1 MTSRIFGENTVLLTS
16 EEVERLSNEPRK
28 VFYQYESDATLEP
41 SQNMS
46 PERVAQTVTAL
57 RAAFDAELARDPD
70 FSVAT
75 LKQRLRSDPATDCF
89 ATQHPR
95 IFDTVLSKFSGPKD
109 IELVLHMVRFRTAV
123 DKGLLTENQAKAT
136 LNELLIGHYK
146 RPEGTDREKWQ
157 TSALSA
163 RSWREASWALTR
175 PPSLTCSALL
185 LLLLLPLQLI
195 NKI

>member
-1 MTSRIFGENTVLLTS
+1 MTSRNFGENTVVQLTP
-16 EEVERLSNEPRK
+16 EDVERLSNEPRK

-46 PERVAQTVTAL
+46 PEKVAQTVTAL
-57 RAAFDAELARDPD
+57 RAAFDAELVRDPD

-75 LKQRLRSDPATDCF
+75 LKQRLRSDPVTDCF

-95 IFDTVLSKFSGPKD
+95 IFDTVLSKFSGPKE

-123 DKGLLTENQAKAT
+123 DQGLLTENQAKAT

-146 RPEGTDREKWQ
+146 RPEGTDREKMADQ
-157 TSALSA
+157 RIERKVLEGSFLGFDP
-163 RSWREASWALTR
+163 ASI
-175 PPSLTCSALL
+175 PD
-185 LLLLLPLQLI
+185 LQRAAAAATAI

>member
-1 MTSRIFGENTVLLTS
+1 MTSRNFGENTVVQLTP
-16 EEVERLSNEPRK
+16 EDVERLSNEPRK

-95 IFDTVLSKFSGPKD
+95 IFDTVLSKFSGPKE

-123 DKGLLTENQAKAT
+123 DQGLLTENQAKAT

-146 RPEGTDREKWQ
+146 RPEGTDREKMADQ
-157 TSALSA
+157 RIERKVLEGSFLGFDP
-163 RSWREASWALTR
+163 ASIHD
-175 PPSLTCSALL
+175 LL
-185 LLLLLPLQLI
+185 RAAAAATAI